1 MRKALRFAVVALGGL
16 VGLIATAW
24 AAGALYF
31 DLPIAWLRAPL
42 ALIYGLVML
51 AALLFV
57 RGRWRALSVVA
68 AGFIVVLAWWFT
80 IKPSNEGN
88 WQPDVA

>member
-1 MRKALRFAVVALGGL
+1 MMRKALRFAVVALATL

-42 ALIYGLVML
+42 ALIFGLAML
-51 AALLFV
+51 AALLFIK
-57 RGRWRALSVVA
+57 GGWRALGLVA
-68 AGFIVVLAWWFT
+68 IGFTAVLAWWLT
-80 IKPSNEGN
+80 IKPTK
-88 WQPDVA
+88 DRA